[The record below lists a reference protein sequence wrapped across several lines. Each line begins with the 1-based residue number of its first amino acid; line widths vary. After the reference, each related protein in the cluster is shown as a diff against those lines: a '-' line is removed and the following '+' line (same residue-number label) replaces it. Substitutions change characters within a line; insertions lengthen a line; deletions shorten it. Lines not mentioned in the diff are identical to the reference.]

1 MMNPTLAILQ
11 SPVEPWQKRN
21 RLASQAESALAA
33 PGLTPGMQDLF
44 GRGILCDLFEG
55 NAPYRPRYALP
66 DYQALLARGSAYL
79 DLAPPRDLFEAVG
92 ALLAAYR
99 FVPSITGFP
108 VYVGQLDDLLEPF
121 WEQEAPAT
129 RERLLELLLVQID
142 RTLPDAFVHLNLGP
156 RDTAVGRSV
165 LALDRKLRKAV
176 PNISLKVAPETPDTF
191 LEAAAAAA
199 LETGK
204 PYFVNHPAL
213 TQALGGPYGVASCYN
228 TLPLG
233 GGAHTLV
240 RLNLAALAKECPDP
254 ARFKEAVLPDA
265 LEALA
270 ACMEARIRFLVEEAR
285 FFESSF
291 LVKEGF
297 LSLDRFTAM
306 AGVFGLYEAVETLT
320 GGLRMGR
327 DPEADR
333 LAETLVLQAR
343 DQIKAR
349 PVPYCEGTG
358 GRLAFHAQS
367 GIATDMDATP
377 GVRIRPGQEPG
388 LPAQLALAARL
399 QPAFDAG
406 ASEILLFEP
415 TARRNPA
422 ALVRIIRGA
431 LAQGL
436 RILAVGTSDSELV
449 RITGYLAKRTDLARE
464 GRENLR
470 EESVSLAAGALRNGR
485 AAERTARP
493 LVG

>member
-1 MMNPTLAILQ
+1 MNETLSILQ
-11 SPVEPWQKRN
+11 SPLEPWQKRN
-21 RLASQAESALAA
+21 RLAAQAEGALPA
-33 PGLTPGMQDLF
+33 PGHTPEVRALF
-44 GRGILCDLFEG
+44 DRGVLCDLFEG
-55 NAPYRPRYALP
+55 NAPYRPRYVLP
-66 DYQALLARGSAYL
+66 DYQVLLARGSAYL
-79 DLAPPRDLFEAVG
+79 DLAPARDLFEAVG

-108 VYVGQLDDLLEPF
+108 VYVGQLDELLEPF
-121 WEQEAPAT
+121 WEQEPPST

-156 RDTAVGRSV
+156 RDTGVGRAV
-165 LALDRKLRKAV
+165 LAMERRLRKAV
-176 PNISLKVAPETPDTF
+176 PNISLKVAPETPDAF
-191 LEAAAAAA
+191 LEEAAATA

-213 TQALGGPYGVASCYN
+213 SEALGGAYGVASCYN

-240 RLNLAALAKECPDP
+240 RVNLAALARECPDLRRFREEALP
-254 ARFKEAVLPDA
+254 AA
-265 LEALA
+265 LEALTS
-270 ACMEARIRFLVEEAR
+270 CMEARIRFLVEEAGY
-285 FFESSF
+285 FDSSF
-291 LVKEGF
+291 LVKEG
-297 LSLDRFTAM
+297 LVSLDRFTAM
-306 AGVFGLYEAVETLT
+306 AGVFGLFEAVEVLT

-327 DPEADR
+327 DAEADR
-333 LAETLVLQAR
+333 LAEALVLQAR

-349 PVPYCEGTG
+349 PVPHCEGTG

-367 GIATDMDATP
+367 GIATDVDATP
-377 GVRIRPGQEPG
+377 GVRIRPGLEPD
-388 LPAQLALAARL
+388 LPRQLALAARL
-399 QPAFDAG
+399 QASFDAG

-415 TARRNPA
+415 TARRKPA
-422 ALVRIIRGA
+422 ALVRIVRGA

-449 RITGYLAKRTDLARE
+449 RITGYLAKRGDLARE